1 MRAVSAPTLSNQFIL
16 GVRAEP
22 SSVHWAVVTGS
33 QEQLILHASGS
44 EDSPNSYKEAE
55 SLAWIRVRVLY
66 ILDTYKP
73 SRVAVRYPEPTA
85 KGANKNSAK
94 ARCRVEG
101 VVLETSSSKGLDV
114 VTGAMN
120 TFGKFS
126 GSRSPKDD
134 LSSHEYRQ
142 LDWSKYKDPKLR
154 EAIYIAASLLPS
166 T

>member
-1 MRAVSAPTLSNQFIL
+1 MQFIL

-22 SSVHWAVVTGS
+22 SSVHWAVVTGN
-33 QEQLILHASGS
+33 QRRLVLHACGR
-44 EDSPNSYKEAE
+44 EDCPSSYSEAE
-55 SLAWIRVRVLY
+55 SLAWIRVRILY

-73 SRVAVRYPEPTA
+73 AKVAVRYPEPTA
-85 KGANKNSAK
+85 QGASKNSAK

-101 VVLETSSSKGLDV
+101 VVLEAASSKGLEV

-134 LSSHEYRQ
+134 LLSSEFRQ
-142 LDWSKYKDPKLR
+142 LDWSKYKDSKTR
-154 EAIYIAASLLPS
+154 EAIFVGASLLPS
-166 T
+166 A

>member
-1 MRAVSAPTLSNQFIL
+1 MSCAL
-16 GVRAEP
+16 GIRAEP
-22 SSVHWAVVTGS
+22 AAVHWAVVAGTH
-33 QEQLILHASGS
+33 QQLVLDASGS
-44 EDSPNSYKEAE
+44 EHCPSSYSEAE
-55 SLAWIRVRVLY
+55 SLAWVRIRVLY

-101 VVLETSSSKGLDV
+101 VVLEAASSRNLEV

-120 TFGKFS
+120 TFGKFA

-134 LSSHEYRQ
+134 LLSGEFRK
-142 LDWSKYKDPKLR
+142 LDWSKYKDSKIR
-154 EAIYIAASLLPS
+154 EAIYVGASLLPPG
-166 T
+166 